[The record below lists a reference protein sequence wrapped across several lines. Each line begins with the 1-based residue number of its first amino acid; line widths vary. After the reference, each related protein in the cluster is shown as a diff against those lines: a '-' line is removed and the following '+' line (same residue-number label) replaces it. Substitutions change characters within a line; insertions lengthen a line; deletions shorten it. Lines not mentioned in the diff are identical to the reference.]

1 MLRHPSPHPS
11 YPQYPHGSTPHFEEE
26 EYPLR
31 LDGKVALITGGASG
45 IGLATVR
52 KFVREGAQVMIA
64 DINLAQ
70 AQAAAAEVASEGFE
84 GRVAAVGV
92 DVSVFAEVEAAV
104 ARAVE
109 VFGKLDVI
117 FNNAGI
123 AGGKPLL
130 DHDPA
135 VDYAPMI
142 RVDQDGVYYGILA
155 AGRQFRDQGTGGVII
170 STSSI
175 YGEQAAE
182 LSFSYSAAKAA
193 VISFT
198 RSAAYELA
206 EFGIRAVAIT
216 PGRVATPIIN
226 QFSDDLKAT
235 FASEQLRNK
244 MTEPEEI
251 ANVVAFLASDEANV
265 INGTVVSVDDGYSV
279 FKQRLDLPTF

>member
-1 MLRHPSPHPS
+1 M
-11 YPQYPHGSTPHFEEE
+11 
-26 EYPLR
+26 R
-31 LDGKVALITGGASG
+31 LEGKVALITGGASG
-45 IGLATVR
+45 IGRATVE
-52 KFVREGAQVMIA
+52 KFVREGAKVLIV
-64 DINLAQ
+64 DINLDSAQ
-70 AQAAAAEVASEGFE
+70 GAVAEIDQLGFE
-84 GRVAAVGV
+84 GATAAAQA
-92 DVSVFAEVEAAV
+92 DVSSYGDVEAAV
-104 ARAVE
+104 QRAVE

-123 AGGKPLL
+123 AGGKALL
-130 DHDPA
+130 EHEPE

-142 RVDQDGVYYGILA
+142 RVDQDGVYNGILA
-155 AGRQFRDQGTGGVII
+155 AGRQFRKQGGGGVII

-182 LSFSYSAAKAA
+182 LSFTYSAAKAA

-206 EFGIRAVAIT
+206 EYGIRAVAIT
-216 PGRVATPIIN
+216 PGRVATAIIN
-226 QFSDDLKAT
+226 QFSEELKTT

-265 INGTVVSVDDGYSV
+265 INGTVVHVDDGYSV
-279 FKQRLDLPTF
+279 FKQRLDLPVF

>member
-1 MLRHPSPHPS
+1 M
-11 YPQYPHGSTPHFEEE
+11 
-26 EYPLR
+26 R
-31 LDGKVALITGGASG
+31 LEGKVALITGGASG

-52 KFVREGAQVMIA
+52 KFVREGAKVMIA
-64 DINLAQ
+64 DINLEQ
-70 AQAAAAEVASEGFE
+70 AEAVAEQIAGEGFE
-84 GRVAAVGV
+84 GSVAAIGV
-92 DVSVFAEVEAAV
+92 NVAIFTEVEAAV
-104 ARAVE
+104 ARAAE

-130 DHDPA
+130 DHDPE

-182 LSFSYSAAKAA
+182 LAFTYSAAKAA

-206 EFGIRAVAIT
+206 EFGVRAVAIT
-216 PGRVATPIIN
+216 PGRVGTAIIN
-226 QFSDDLKAT
+226 QFSDELKTT
-235 FASEQLRNK
+235 FASEQMRNA

-251 ANVVAFLASDEANV
+251 ANVVAFLASDESNV
-265 INGTVVSVDDGYSV
+265 INGTVVHVDDGYSS
-279 FKQRLDLPTF
+279 FKKRLDLPTF

>member
-1 MLRHPSPHPS
+1 M
-11 YPQYPHGSTPHFEEE
+11 
-26 EYPLR
+26 R
-31 LDGKVALITGGASG
+31 LEGKVAVITGGASG
-45 IGLATVR
+45 IGRATVL
-52 KFVREGAQVMIA
+52 KFVREGAKVIVA
-64 DINLAQ
+64 DLNLEQ
-70 AQAAAAEVASEGFE
+70 AEAVVAEVAEQGFPGAAAAAQ
-84 GRVAAVGV
+84 V
-92 DVSVFAEVEAAV
+92 DVSQYDQVEAVV

-109 VFGKLDVI
+109 VFGRLDVI

-155 AGRQFRDQGTGGVII
+155 AGRRFRDQGTGGVII

-182 LSFSYSAAKAA
+182 LAFSYSAAKAA

-206 EFGIRAVAIT
+206 EYGVRAVAIT
-216 PGRVATPIIN
+216 PGRVSTPIIN
-226 QFSDDLKAT
+226 QFSPELRT
-235 FASEQLRNK
+235 LFASEQLRNA
-244 MTEPEEI
+244 MTAPEEI
-251 ANVVAFLASDEANV
+251 ADVVAFLASDEANS
-265 INGTVVSVDDGYSV
+265 INGTVVHVDDGYSV
-279 FKQRLDLPTF
+279 YKQRLDLPTF

>member
-1 MLRHPSPHPS
+1 M
-11 YPQYPHGSTPHFEEE
+11 
-26 EYPLR
+26 R

-52 KFVREGAQVMIA
+52 KFVREGAKVMIA
-64 DINLAQ
+64 DINLDQAEAAAQ
-70 AQAAAAEVASEGFE
+70 AISNEGFE
-84 GRVAAVGV
+84 GSIAAVRV
-92 DVSVFAEVEAAV
+92 DVSVYAEVEAAV

-135 VDYAPMI
+135 VDYEPMI
-142 RVDQDGVYYGILA
+142 RIDQDGVYYGILA

-182 LSFSYSAAKAA
+182 LSFTYSAAKAA

-206 EFGIRAVAIT
+206 QFGVRAVAIT
-216 PGRVATPIIN
+216 PGRVGTPIIN
-226 QFSDDLKAT
+226 QFS
-235 FASEQLRNK
+235 E
-244 MTEPEEI
+244 
-251 ANVVAFLASDEANV
+251 
-265 INGTVVSVDDGYSV
+265 
-279 FKQRLDLPTF
+279 

>member
-1 MLRHPSPHPS
+1 M
-11 YPQYPHGSTPHFEEE
+11 
-26 EYPLR
+26 R
-31 LDGKVALITGGASG
+31 LEGKVALITGGASG
-45 IGLATVR
+45 IGFATVR
-52 KFVREGAQVMIA
+52 KFAQEGASVVIA
-64 DINLAQ
+64 DINLDQ
-70 AQAAAAEVASEGFE
+70 ARAAAETISAEGFE
-84 GRVAAVGV
+84 GRIAAVGV
-92 DVSVFAEVEAAV
+92 DVSVYAEVEAAV
-104 ARAVE
+104 AFAVE
-109 VFGKLDVI
+109 TFGKLDVI

-135 VDYAPMI
+135 RDYEPMI

-182 LSFSYSAAKAA
+182 LSFTYSAAKAA

-206 EFGIRAVAIT
+206 QYGVRAVAIT
-216 PGRVATPIIN
+216 PGRVGTPIIN
-226 QFSDDLKAT
+226 QFSDELRAV
-235 FASEQLRNK
+235 FAAEQLRNK

-265 INGTVVSVDDGYSV
+265 INGTVVSVEDGYSV
-279 FKQRLDLPTF
+279 FKQRLDLPVF

>member
-1 MLRHPSPHPS
+1 M
-11 YPQYPHGSTPHFEEE
+11 
-26 EYPLR
+26 R
-31 LDGKVALITGGASG
+31 LEGKVALITGGASG
-45 IGLATVR
+45 IGLATVE
-52 KFVREGAQVMIA
+52 KFVAEGAKVMIA

-70 AQAAAAEVASEGFE
+70 AEAAAASVAAAAGAD
-84 GRVAAVGV
+84 GAVAAVGV
-92 DVSVFAEVEAAV
+92 NVSVLAEVEAAIE
-104 ARAVE
+104 RTVE

-130 DHDPA
+130 EHEPEKNYDP
-135 VDYAPMI
+135 I
-142 RVDQDGVYYGILA
+142 IQVDQHGVYYGILA
-155 AGRQFRDQGTGGVII
+155 AGRQFKKQGTGGVII

-182 LSFSYSAAKAA
+182 LSFTYSAAKAA

-206 EFGIRAVAIT
+206 EYGVRAVAIT

-226 QFSDDLKAT
+226 KFSDELKAT

-244 MTEPEEI
+244 LTEPSEI
-251 ANVVAFLASDEANV
+251 ANVVAFLASDEANA

-279 FKQRLDLPTF
+279 FKQRLDLPVF

>member
-1 MLRHPSPHPS
+1 M
-11 YPQYPHGSTPHFEEE
+11 
-26 EYPLR
+26 R
-31 LDGKVALITGGASG
+31 LEGKVALITGGASG

-52 KFVREGAQVMIA
+52 KFAQEGARVVIA
-64 DINLAQ
+64 DINVDQ
-70 AQAAAAEVASEGFE
+70 AQAAADSICAEGFE

-92 DVSVFAEVEAAV
+92 NVSVYAEVEAAV
-104 ARAVE
+104 AFAVE
-109 VFGKLDVI
+109 TFGKLDVI

-130 DHDPA
+130 EHDPA
-135 VDYAPMI
+135 KDYDPII
-142 RVDQDGVYYGILA
+142 RVDQDGVYFGILA

-182 LSFSYSAAKAA
+182 LSFTYSAAKAA

-206 EFGIRAVAIT
+206 EYGVRAVAIT
-216 PGRVATPIIN
+216 PGRVGTPIIN
-226 QFSDDLKAT
+226 QFSDELKAV

-279 FKQRLDLPTF
+279 FKQRLDLPVF

>member
-1 MLRHPSPHPS
+1 M
-11 YPQYPHGSTPHFEEE
+11 
-26 EYPLR
+26 R

-70 AQAAAAEVASEGFE
+70 AQAAAEEVAGEGFE

-92 DVSVFAEVEAAV
+92 DVSVYAEVEAAV

-135 VDYAPMI
+135 VDYVPMI

-182 LSFSYSAAKAA
+182 LSFTYSAAKAA

-226 QFSDDLKAT
+226 QFSEDLRAT
-235 FASEQLRNK
+235 FAAEQLRNK

>member
-1 MLRHPSPHPS
+1 M
-11 YPQYPHGSTPHFEEE
+11 
-26 EYPLR
+26 R
-31 LDGKVALITGGASG
+31 LEGKVALITGGASG
-45 IGLATVR
+45 IGRETVH
-52 KFVREGAQVMIA
+52 KFVREGAKVLVA
-64 DINLAQ
+64 DINLEQ
-70 AQAAAAEVASEGFE
+70 AEKVVAEVAAAGYPDAAAAAQ
-84 GRVAAVGV
+84 V
-92 DVSVFAEVEAAV
+92 DVSVLTQVEAAV
-104 ARAVE
+104 QRAVD

-130 DHDPA
+130 EHDPA

-142 RVDQDGVYYGILA
+142 RIDQDGVYYGILA
-155 AGRQFRDQGTGGVII
+155 AARQFVKQGTPGVII

-206 EFGIRAVAIT
+206 EHGIRAVAVT
-216 PGRVATPIIN
+216 PGRVQTPIIN
-226 QFSDDLKAT
+226 QFSPELRAT

-244 MTEPEEI
+244 LTEPSEI
-251 ANVVAFLASDEANV
+251 ADVVAFLASDEANV
-265 INGTVVSVDDGYSV
+265 INGTVVHLDDGYSA
-279 FKQRLDLPTF
+279 FKQRLALPAF

>member
-1 MLRHPSPHPS
+1 M
-11 YPQYPHGSTPHFEEE
+11 
-26 EYPLR
+26 R
-31 LDGKVALITGGASG
+31 LEGKVAVITGGASG
-45 IGLATVR
+45 IGHATVL
-52 KFVREGAQVMIA
+52 KFVREGAKVVIA
-64 DINLAQ
+64 DMNLTQ
-70 AQAAAAEVASEGFE
+70 AEQVVAEVDAAGFE
-84 GRVAAVGV
+84 GAATAVQT
-92 DVSVFAEVEAAV
+92 DVSVYADVEAAV

-109 VFGKLDVI
+109 VYGHLDVI

-130 DHDPA
+130 DHDPD

-142 RVDQDGVYYGILA
+142 RIDQDGVYYGILA

-182 LSFSYSAAKAA
+182 LSFTYSAAKAA

-206 EFGIRAVAIT
+206 EYGIRALAIT
-216 PGRVATPIIN
+216 PGRVGTPIIN
-226 QFSDDLKAT
+226 QFSEELRNT
-235 FASEQLRNK
+235 FAAEQLRNR
-244 MTEPEEI
+244 MTEPGEI
-251 ANVVAFLASDEANV
+251 ADVVAFLASDESNV
-265 INGTVVSVDDGYSV
+265 INGTVVHVDDGYSV

>member
-1 MLRHPSPHPS
+1 M
-11 YPQYPHGSTPHFEEE
+11 
-26 EYPLR
+26 R
-31 LDGKVALITGGASG
+31 LKDKVALITGGASG
-45 IGLATVR
+45 IGLATVK
-52 KFVREGAQVMIA
+52 KFIAEGAKVAIA
-64 DINLAQ
+64 DINVEQ
-70 AQAAAAEVASEGFE
+70 AQQVVDQLEPGSAV
-84 GRVAAVGV
+84 AVGV
-92 DVSVFAEVEAAV
+92 DVSKLAEVEAAV
-104 ARAVE
+104 QSAVDA
-109 VFGKLDVI
+109 FGKLDVI

-130 DHDPA
+130 DQDPA
-135 VDYAPMI
+135 VDYEPMI

-155 AGRQFRDQGTGGVII
+155 AGRQFKKQGTGGVII

-206 EFGIRAVAIT
+206 EYGVRAVAIT

-226 QFSDDLKAT
+226 QFSDELKAT

-244 MTEPEEI
+244 MTAPEEI

-265 INGTVVSVDDGYSV
+265 INGTVVHVDDGYSV
-279 FKQRLDLPTF
+279 FKQRLDLPVF

>member
-1 MLRHPSPHPS
+1 MV
-11 YPQYPHGSTPHFEEE
+11 Q
-26 EYPLR
+26 
-31 LDGKVALITGGASG
+31 
-45 IGLATVR
+45 
-52 KFVREGAQVMIA
+52 
-64 DINLAQ
+64 
-70 AQAAAAEVASEGFE
+70 
-84 GRVAAVGV
+84 
-92 DVSVFAEVEAAV
+92 
-104 ARAVE
+104 RAVD

-130 DHDPA
+130 EHDPE

-155 AGRQFRDQGTGGVII
+155 AGRQFVKQGTPGVII

-182 LSFSYSAAKAA
+182 LAFSYSAAKAA

-206 EFGIRAVAIT
+206 EHGIRAVAIT
-216 PGRVATPIIN
+216 PGRVGTAIIN
-226 QFSDDLKAT
+226 QFSDELKGI

-265 INGTVVSVDDGYSV
+265 INGTVVHVDDGYSV
-279 FKQRLDLPTF
+279 FKQRFDLPSF

>member
-1 MLRHPSPHPS
+1 M
-11 YPQYPHGSTPHFEEE
+11 
-26 EYPLR
+26 R
-31 LDGKVALITGGASG
+31 LEGKVAVITGGASG
-45 IGLATVR
+45 IGQATVL
-52 KFVREGAQVMIA
+52 KFVREGAKVVIA
-64 DINLAQ
+64 DMNLAQ
-70 AQAAAAEVASEGFE
+70 AEEVVAQVDALGFE
-84 GRVAAVGV
+84 GSTTAVRT
-92 DVSVFAEVEAAV
+92 DVSVYADVEAAV

-109 VFGKLDVI
+109 VYGRLDVI

-182 LSFSYSAAKAA
+182 LSFTYSAAKAA

-216 PGRVATPIIN
+216 PGRVGTPIIN
-226 QFSDDLKAT
+226 QFSEDLKST

-244 MTEPEEI
+244 MTAPEEI
-251 ANVVAFLASDEANV
+251 ANVVAFLASDESNV
-265 INGTVVSVDDGYSV
+265 INGTVVHVDDGYSV